1 MRCNFG
7 GKRKKIKPCLIS
19 CSVLRDEINQLVRQ
33 GELDVDVVYVSK
45 LFHVDYDLLEKNLRK
60 VIEKTLS
67 RISEKPV
74 LIYGDLCLGP
84 NEEMKELAKHY
95 GMIKVDA
102 LNCIDCLLGGKGK
115 INDED
120 PNHDVMFM
128 DPGMIEFFQQAR
140 TKMRKEGIDE
150 ETMKNMF
157 AGLRGIVLL
166 DTLGEAEK
174 CKAQIDN
181 LNTGLEIIEVK
192 KVGTDKLRLVILE
205 ALKKHRQEKKK

>member
-1 MRCNFG
+1 L
-7 GKRKKIKPCLIS
+7 K
-19 CSVLRDEINQLVRQ
+19 DEINQLIRQ

-84 NEEMKELAKHY
+84 NEEMKELAKDY

-102 LNCIDCLLGGKGK
+102 LNCIDCLLGGKAK

-140 TKMRKEGIDE
+140 LKMRKEGIDE

-157 AGLRGIVLL
+157 AGLRGVVLL

-174 CKAQIDN
+174 CKAQIDS

-205 ALKKHRQEKKK
+205 ALKKHEQEKKK

>member
-1 MRCNFG
+1 MAASE
-7 GKRKKIKPCLIS
+7 KKIKPCLIS

-102 LNCIDCLLGGKGK
+102 LNCIDCLLGGKGN
-115 INDED
+115 INDDD

-140 TKMRKEGIDE
+140 IKMRKEGIDE
-150 ETMKNMF
+150 ETIKYMF

-174 CKAQIDN
+174 YKAQIDS
-181 LNTGLEIIEVK
+181 LNTGLKIIEVK

-205 ALKKHRQEKKK
+205 ALKKHKQEKKK